1 MDKETRKALEDAYS
15 HLMRSS
21 RLIKALLDG
30 DNGQIVKPAELKGA
44 NVAGAS
50 FGEWAK
56 HQTTITQD

>member
-1 MDKETRKALEDAYS
+1 MDEKTRKQLEMHYRILLKEAS
-15 HLMRSS
+15 VIRA
-21 RLIKALLDG
+21 ILDG

-56 HQTTITQD
+56 HQGAPAT